1 MRFHLNR
8 TTLVTFFTFFALHAP
23 VFSQSDT
30 AYKVFEPGVISL
42 PDVRE
47 GSPSITADG
56 NTLVFTRYQSYG
68 KQVPYIA
75 QRRGNTWAVA
85 RWPVIDTLY
94 NLAIAPD
101 GQRIVY
107 KVRYENENGSSYAT
121 FRTDRQDD
129 GSWTDPVALPGP
141 LLPNAGYFR
150 IAIDGTLYM
159 FINSSAGNPKG
170 IYTSEPTAD
179 GGYTEPVWLSD
190 AVSPYTS
197 TTYTP
202 IPNTRENKLIVNRAG
217 ISSEES
223 KKNLGPTG
231 LYLYQKH
238 NGRWDMGTHIE
249 GIPYTFYAAMTPDDR
264 MLFVHQGD
272 LYEIDVADLNI
283 SFSDRSTENS
293 IRATLN
299 EMEAAYAKKDLARVT
314 AFYDRSGRIFADG
327 ELIARGFYGIRD
339 YWNNP
344 DIDPVDWELTPYV
357 TSQSPDDIYASQ
369 RWQELA
375 DEDKP
380 VRFAELDATLDP
392 DGFYQFGRSELTYR
406 RNGEEQTSTTY
417 FLLHW
422 TEKWGQ
428 PKILIDSY

>member
-1 MRFHLNR
+1 MFLRLCLILFLSITAHLF
-8 TTLVTFFTFFALHAP
+8 LAAQEDV
-23 VFSQSDT
+23 

-42 PDVRE
+42 PDVKE

-75 QRRGNTWAVA
+75 QRQGSSWSVK
-85 RWPVIDTLY
+85 RWPVMDTLY
-94 NLAIAPD
+94 NLAISPD

-107 KVRYENENGSSYAT
+107 KVRYADASGSSYAT

-129 GSWTDPVALPGP
+129 GSWTEPVALPGP

-150 IAIDGTLYM
+150 IAMDGTLYM

-170 IYTSEPTAD
+170 IYTAEPTAG

-190 AVSPYTS
+190 AVSAYTS

-202 IPNTRENKLIVNRAG
+202 IPNARENKLIVNRAG

-223 KKNLGPTG
+223 KKNLGPRG

-238 NGRWDMGTHIE
+238 NGQWDMGTPIE

-264 MLFVHQGD
+264 MLFVEEGD

-283 SFSDRSTENS
+283 SFSDWSTENS

-299 EMEAAYAKKDLARVT
+299 AMEEAYAKKNMEQVT
-314 AFYDRSGRIFADG
+314 TFYDRSARIFADG

-344 DIDPVDWELTPYV
+344 DIDPVDWELTPYI
-357 TSQSPDDIYASQ
+357 TTRNPDDIYTSQ
-369 RWQELA
+369 RWQQLA
-375 DEDKP
+375 GEDKP

-392 DGFYQFGRSELTYR
+392 HGVYQFGRSELTYR
-406 RNGEEQTSTTY
+406 RNGQERTNTVY

-428 PKILIDSY
+428 PRILVDSY